1 MEITIK
7 DKNIEL
13 KQTMRSI
20 MVYEQI
26 TGKPFSPTTITDIL
40 IYFYSVLIA
49 SDTSLEMPFDE
60 FMDFVDDNPEAFENF
75 NKWLAKTHEKNSVT
89 KQPTPSKKKRYY
101 NNSND

>member
-26 TGKPFSPTTITDIL
+26 TGKPFSPITITDIL
-40 IYFYSVLIA
+40 IYFYSVVIA
-49 SDTSLEMPFDE
+49 SNTTLEMPFDE
-60 FMDFVDDNPEAFENF
+60 FMDWIDDNPEAFENF
-75 NKWLAKTHEKNSVT
+75 NKWLTKTHEKNGAM
-89 KQPTPSKKKRYY
+89 KQPTDGKKKKKQQQ
-101 NNSND
+101 